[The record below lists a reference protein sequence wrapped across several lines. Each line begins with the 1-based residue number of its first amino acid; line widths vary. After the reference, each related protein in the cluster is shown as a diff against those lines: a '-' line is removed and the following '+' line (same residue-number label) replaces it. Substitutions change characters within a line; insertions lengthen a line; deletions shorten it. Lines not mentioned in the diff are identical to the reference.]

1 MRNKTQSVIKHIF
14 SLSLRVSAF
23 TALVAALI
31 ILPTAQVFADS
42 FDDQIR
48 ALQQEVSRYQDE
60 AGALRAKAN
69 SLQNEVNALN
79 AEISALQKEI
89 DLKEAELAQINDN
102 IVKTEQRL
110 ENQKK
115 LLAAN
120 LRSMYLES
128 QVSSLEMIASS
139 KSISDFIDKQEY
151 RNKIREQVQ
160 KNIAEVKQLKE
171 DLAKQKT
178 NAEHVLADQKSQRT
192 VLADKKS
199 QQASLLAQT
208 QGQEAAYQNL
218 TKQKNS
224 EIAGLR
230 AAQAAANRAA
240 GGKVVAGDPNHGGYP
255 SKWDAPVPQDSRLDN
270 WGMYNRECVSYTA
283 YRVYASGRYMPY
295 WGDGHGDAKY
305 WDDKAIAAGIPVS
318 STPRIGDVAISNSGP
333 YGHAMYVEAVLGNG
347 QIYVSQYNYGFTGEY
362 SEMTI
367 STSGLVFIHF

>member
-1 MRNKTQSVIKHIF
+1 M
-14 SLSLRVSAF
+14 
-23 TALVAALI
+23 LVATLI
-31 ILPTAQVFADS
+31 MLPAAQVFADS

-48 ALQQEVSRYQDE
+48 ALQQEVSKYQDE
-60 AGALRAKAN
+60 ASALRAKAN
-69 SLQNEVNALN
+69 TLQNELNALN
-79 AEISALQKEI
+79 AEINALQNEI
-89 DLKEAELAQINDN
+89 NLKEAELAKINDT
-102 IVKTEQRL
+102 IAKTEIRL

-120 LRSMYLES
+120 LRSMYLEG

-160 KNIAEVKQLKE
+160 KNITEIKQLKE
-171 DLAKQKT
+171 ELAKQKT
-178 NAEHVLADQKSQRT
+178 EAEHVLADQKAQRT
-192 VLADKKS
+192 VLADKQS
-199 QQASLLAQT
+199 TQRTLLAQT

-218 TKQKNS
+218 SRQKTS

-230 AAQAAANRAA
+230 AAQAAANRSA
-240 GGKVVAGDPNHGGYP
+240 GGKVVPGDPNHGGYP
-255 SKWDAPVPQDSRLDN
+255 AKWDAPVPQDSRLDN

-283 YRVYASGRYMPY
+283 YRVWASGRYMPY

-305 WDDKAIAAGIPVS
+305 WDDKAYAAGIPVS

-367 STSGLVFIHF
+367 STSGLVFIHFQ